1 MKLHHPVFEQF
12 PAVTADSPR
21 SFIADF
27 IGSSFNGGWD
37 GQADAPAI
45 PNHTPSL
52 PGFDEEYFEWIDILE
67 SVCSAADSHVF
78 IELGA
83 GYGRWS
89 VRAGLAARLKG
100 LRPRLLLV
108 EGHPRNAQW
117 AREALALNRLER
129 EGSVIEAAIAY
140 TGEAVTFVV
149 SHEERELMFDPCVA
163 WDGATENGWGTIL
176 VPSTTLEEVTRPFE
190 RIDLIDMDLQR
201 AERDLV
207 RHSMETL
214 NRKVKR
220 VHIGTHLPEIETEL
234 RDTFTKF
241 GWRNV
246 WDFACGQINETPYG
260 AISFVDG
267 VQGWINPR
275 FD

>member
-1 MKLHHPVFEQF
+1 MKVHHSVFDNF
-12 PAVTADSPR
+12 PAVRADRPGG
-21 SFIADF
+21 FIADF
-27 IGSSFNGGWD
+27 VGSRFKGAWD
-37 GQADAPAI
+37 SQADAPALL
-45 PNHTPSL
+45 NYTPSL

-67 SVCSAADSHVF
+67 SVCSAVDSYVF

-89 VRAGLAARLKG
+89 VRAGLAARRKG
-100 LRPRLLLV
+100 LRARLVLV

-117 AREALALNRLER
+117 AREALAVNGLDK

-140 TGEAVTFVV
+140 TGKAVPFVV
-149 SHEERELMFDPCVA
+149 SHEERELMYDPCVA
-163 WDGATENGWGTIL
+163 WDGATENGWGVIQ
-176 VPSTTLEEVTRPFE
+176 VSSTTLEEVTRPFE

-201 AERDLV
+201 AEQDLV

-220 VHIGTHLPEIETEL
+220 VHIGTHLPEIEEEI
-234 RDTFTKF
+234 RETFTKS

-246 WDFACGQINETPYG
+246 WDFACGKTNDTAYG
-260 AISFVDG
+260 PVSFVDG
-267 VQGWINPR
+267 VQGWLNPR
-275 FD
+275 FA

>member
-1 MKLHHPVFEQF
+1 MKLHHPVFEKF
-12 PAVTADSPR
+12 PAVTADRPR
-21 SFIADF
+21 GFITDF
-27 IGSSFNGGWD
+27 VGSSFNGAWD
-37 GQADAPAI
+37 GQADAHEI
-45 PNHTPSL
+45 PNYTPSL

-67 SVCSAADSHVF
+67 SVCSAVESHVF

-117 AREALALNRLER
+117 AREALALNRLDR

-140 TGEAVTFVV
+140 TGGAVPFVV
-149 SHEERELMFDPCVA
+149 SHEERELLFDPCVA

-176 VPSTTLEEVTRPFE
+176 VPTTTLEEVARSFE

-201 AERDLV
+201 AERELV
-207 RHSMETL
+207 GHSMDTL
-214 NRKVKR
+214 NRKVRR

-234 RDTFTKF
+234 REAFTKA

-246 WDFACGQINETPYG
+246 WDFACGKINETPYG
-260 AISFVDG
+260 PISFVDG